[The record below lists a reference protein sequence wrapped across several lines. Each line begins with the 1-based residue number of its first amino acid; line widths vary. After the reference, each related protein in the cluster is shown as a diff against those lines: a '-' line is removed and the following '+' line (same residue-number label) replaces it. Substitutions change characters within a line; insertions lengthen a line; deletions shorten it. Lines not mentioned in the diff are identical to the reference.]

1 MTEAMALAVKQ
12 SGCPCSPGRDGE
24 FLGLPLSIF
33 LNSIAKAGSAGASKP
48 QIGLSQKHHKL
59 RSIEQLQ
66 GFQGKWAAV
75 VRVGNGS
82 CKVVY

>member
-33 LNSIAKAGSAGASKP
+33 LNSIAKVGSAGAYKP
-48 QIGLSQKHHKL
+48 Q
-59 RSIEQLQ
+59 
-66 GFQGKWAAV
+66 
-75 VRVGNGS
+75 
-82 CKVVY
+82 